1 MEVYLDNAATT
12 MPYDEVINAVA
23 FNMKNNFANP
33 SAKHLLGLKA
43 ERLLN
48 ESREKIAYTLNCS
61 KDEIIFTSG
70 GSESNNLAIKG
81 FAKPG
86 CHMITSVIEHSSVL
100 KTFKEL
106 EDEGVSVSYIKVDD
120 KGRLDL
126 HELENSI
133 NKDTVL
139 ISIMHVN
146 NEIGTIQDL
155 EAIGALIR
163 KKSQRAKFHV
173 DAVQSYGKFNIDVQ
187 RCNIDLLSISAHKF
201 HGPRGVGAIYIKKA
215 LYPKALI
222 TGGGQEKGYR
232 SGTENVAGTSG
243 MAMASEMMYENIIE
257 NYNKVTSIKAYF
269 IDKLQEVKDI
279 SINSPLE
286 EHVSSYILNVSFKG
300 VRGEVLLHL
309 LEEKGIYVSTGSACS
324 SKSKKSASV
333 LKALGLSDKDIE
345 GTLRFSFNEK
355 NTKEE
360 IDYVIENLKQSLNFL
375 RRVRK

>member
-12 MPYDEVINAVA
+12 MPYDEVINTVA

-33 SAKHLLGLKA
+33 SAKHLLGIKA

-61 KDEIIFTSG
+61 RDEIIFTSG

-81 FAKPG
+81 FIKPG
-86 CHMITSVIEHSSVL
+86 CHMITSAIEHSSVL

-106 EDEGVSVSYIKVDD
+106 EDEGVRISYIDVGT
-120 KGRLDL
+120 KGRLNL
-126 HELENSI
+126 HELESSI

-155 EAIGALIR
+155 EAIGALIK

-201 HGPRGVGAIYIKKA
+201 HGPRGIGAIYIKKA
-215 LYPKALI
+215 LCPKALI

-232 SGTENVAGTSG
+232 SGTENVAGALG
-243 MAMASEMMYENIIE
+243 MAVASEIMYENIME
-257 NYNKVTSIKAYF
+257 NYNKVNNIKAYF
-269 IDKLQEVKDI
+269 IDKLKEFDGL

-286 EHVSSYILNVSFKG
+286 EDISSYILNVSFNG

-324 SKSKKSASV
+324 SKSKKQGSI
-333 LKALGLSDKDIE
+333 LKAIGLSDKDIE

-360 IDYVIENLKQSLNFL
+360 IDYVIENLKEALNFL

>member
-12 MPYDEVINAVA
+12 MPYDEVINTVA

-106 EDEGVSVSYIKVDD
+106 EDEGVSISYIKVDD

-126 HELENSI
+126 HELENII

-232 SGTENVAGTSG
+232 SGTENVAGASG
-243 MAMASEMMYENIIE
+243 MAVASEMMYENIIE

-269 IDKLQEVKDI
+269 IDKLQEIKDI
-279 SINSPLE
+279 SINSPLA
-286 EHVSSYILNVSFKG
+286 EHISSYILNVSFKG

-309 LEEKGIYVSTGSACS
+309 LEEKEIYVSTGSACS
-324 SKSKKSASV
+324 SKSKKSGSV
-333 LKALGLSDKDIE
+333 LKALGLSDKEIE
-345 GTLRFSFNEK
+345 GTIRFSFNEK

-360 IDYVIENLKQSLNFL
+360 IDYVIENLKESLDFL